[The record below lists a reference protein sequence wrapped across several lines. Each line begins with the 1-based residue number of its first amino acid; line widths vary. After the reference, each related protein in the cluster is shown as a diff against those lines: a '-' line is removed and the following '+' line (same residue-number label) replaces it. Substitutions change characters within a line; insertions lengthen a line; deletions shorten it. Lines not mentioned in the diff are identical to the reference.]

1 MADSSLHAGRALR
14 FGKREVECNGCLR
27 LVDFALGI
35 REPLDIPV
43 ETWGAARPAL
53 VNSKSKVLAGHC
65 RRSHGGLCYNDR
77 NECEAAL
84 RVIDKETKARLG
96 AQGQDYVRIRDRWDR
111 IESDYLRALDPSQMN
126 NTDRA
131 VTSRLGR
138 DAGNG

>member
-1 MADSSLHAGRALR
+1 MRDALFVSEKGKWNAMAACDWLILPSEYGSLSISL
-14 FGKREVECNGCLR
+14 L
-27 LVDFALGI
+27 
-35 REPLDIPV
+35 

>member
-1 MADSSLHAGRALR
+1 MRDALFVSEKGKWNAMAACDWLILPSEYGSLSISL
-14 FGKREVECNGCLR
+14 L
-27 LVDFALGI
+27 
-35 REPLDIPV
+35 

-65 RRSHGGLCYNDR
+65 RRSHGGLCYNDW